1 MIPSCFKKR
10 KDLLEADRFLVDNR
24 KVIKCVNHFIIAVF
38 NRTNN
43 TEVLKDSTGDIWMF
57 EECTAENGEDKTV
70 CIEDE
75 R

>member
-1 MIPSCFKKR
+1 MITSCFKKR
-10 KDLLEADRFLVDNR
+10 KDLLKTDRFLVNNG
-24 KVIKCVNHFIIAVF
+24 KVIKNINHFIIAVF

-43 TEVLKDSTGDIWMF
+43 TEILKDNTGDDWIL